1 MKKLLNIAICAM
13 LAGSMTF
20 GTFAAPLEVYMKGN
34 QSDEVKEIQEM
45 LIDIGYLEEGQA
57 DGIFGSK
64 TVDAVKEFQKDYNIR
79 VDGMVGK
86 ETLEALRT
94 AAEEPVVAMVADVP
108 PAATTE
114 EAAEDDK
121 KEDEEAAETE
131 DKEADAENKEADAE
145 DKEADAE
152 DKKADAEDKEADA
165 EDKEADAEDKEADA
179 EDKEADAED
188 KKADAEDD
196 ADSITEEA
204 SADEEPAATGDAAA
218 EEETEEVAV
227 VAEPVTEEEA
237 DAATEETD
245 AETTEKTDAGDKE
258 DAAATEEADK
268 EDAAATEEADKEGA
282 AATEEAD
289 KEDAAATEE
298 ADKEDT
304 VATEEADEEDAAAT
318 EEADEEDAAATE
330 EADEEDAAATE
341 EADKEDADAV
351 ITEDIIEEE
360 QEIISELEEELPLD
374 VDYEISFPSWNPDSE
389 ALAELI
395 DFVIEVTDKSS
406 PEYLEP
412 EDRIATFDMDG
423 TILCEKAPVY
433 FDYCLTMHRVLDDST
448 YDATEEETDA
458 MQQIRDVAYSEGTT
472 FKPEGLT
479 KDDLV
484 ASAFAGMT
492 PEEFREYVVH
502 FADSVEAVGFEGMTY
517 GESFYKPMIEVI
529 DFLREND
536 FDVWIVSACEREVV
550 RALVDR
556 FDIPYDHCIATDVP
570 YVASNLGDE
579 VADEYNMGQD
589 ETILLGAP
597 LDEVECGKSGK
608 PAAIARE
615 IGRRPVLA
623 FGNSSGDYSML
634 NYAEGNPDHKGMGF
648 FVVCDDT
655 VREYGSDE
663 KAAEYYEV
671 VEKEDWTGI
680 SMANDWV
687 DIYGDDVQK
696 VGLPDAEEDSTA
708 AETDKTAA
716 AKDKTDEEAEE
727 VVDEPVED
735 ELVEEELIEEELTE
749 ETETTENELVEET
762 ESAADEGVLDA
773 A

>member
-1 MKKLLNIAICAM
+1 MKKLLNIAVCAM
-13 LAGSMTF
+13 LAGSMTVS
-20 GTFAAPLEVYMKGN
+20 TFAAPPGTYMKGSQGN
-34 QSDEVKEIQEM
+34 EVKDIQEM
-45 LIDIGYLEEGQA
+45 LIAIGYLEEGQA
-57 DGIFGSK
+57 DGIFGTK
-64 TVDAVKEFQKDYNIR
+64 TVDAVKEFQKDNNIR
-79 VDGMVGK
+79 EDGMVGE
-86 ETLEALRT
+86 ETYEALEA
-94 AAEEPVVAMVADVP
+94 AAEEPVVAMVAHVP
-108 PAATTE
+108 PTPSTE
-114 EAAEDDK
+114 ETAEEEK
-121 KEDEEAAETE
+121 KEDEEAADSKSTE
-131 DKEADAENKEADAE
+131 EKEADAE
-145 DKEADAE
+145 DDEDAIAEEAD
-152 DKKADAEDKEADA
+152 
-165 EDKEADAEDKEADA
+165 
-179 EDKEADAED
+179 
-188 KKADAEDD
+188 
-196 ADSITEEA
+196 S
-204 SADEEPAATGDAAA
+204 DEEPAAAGDTAAD
-218 EEETEEVAV
+218 EETDEEVAV
-227 VAEPVTEEEA
+227 VAEVAEPV
-237 DAATEETD
+237 TEETD
-245 AETTEKTDAGDKE
+245 AVTTEAADDETTEETDQEEAATTEEAGKEDAAATEEADKEDAVVTEEADKEDAAATEEAGKE

-268 EDAAATEEADKEGA
+268 EDAAATEE
-282 AATEEAD
+282 
-289 KEDAAATEE
+289 EDAAASEE
-298 ADKEDT
+298 ADAED
-304 VATEEADEEDAAAT
+304 VDAADEEADAA
-318 EEADEEDAAATE
+318 
-330 EADEEDAAATE
+330 
-341 EADKEDADAV
+341 
-351 ITEDIIEEE
+351 ISEDIIEEE
-360 QEIISELEEELPLD
+360 QENISELAEELPLD
-374 VDYEISFPSWNPDSE
+374 VAYEVSFPSWNPDSE

-395 DFVIEVTDKSS
+395 DFVIECTDKSS

-412 EDRIATFDMDG
+412 EERIATFDMDG

-448 YDATEEETDA
+448 YDATEEETDV

-472 FKPEGLT
+472 FKPESLT

-492 PEEFREYVVH
+492 PEEFREYVVD
-502 FADSVEAVGFEGMTY
+502 FADSEEAVGFEGMTY

-570 YVASNLGDE
+570 YVASKLGDE

-634 NYAEGNPDHKGMGF
+634 NYAEGNPNHKGMGF

-663 KAAEYYEV
+663 KATEYYEM

-687 DIYGDDVQK
+687 DIYGDDVK
-696 VGLPDAEEDSTA
+696 KTGLPDAEEDQTEAAADEA
-708 AETDKTAA
+708 AEDEST
-716 AKDKTDEEAEE
+716 EEAADESVEE
-727 VVDEPVED
+727 EIPVEEEEATEN
-735 ELVEEELIEEELTE
+735 ELVEDELTE
-749 ETETTENELVEET
+749 ETE
-762 ESAADEGVLDA
+762 AADEEMSDA

>member
-13 LAGSMTF
+13 LAGSMSIS
-20 GTFAAPLEVYMKGN
+20 TFAAPLEVYMKGN

-94 AAEEPVVAMVADVP
+94 AAEEPIVAMVADVP

-131 DKEADAENKEADAE
+131 DKEADT
-145 DKEADAE
+145 E
-152 DKKADAEDKEADA
+152 DKKADAEDK
-165 EDKEADAEDKEADA
+165 KADAEDKEADA

-227 VAEPVTEEEA
+227 VAEVAEPV
-237 DAATEETD
+237 TEETD
-245 AETTEKTDAGDKE
+245 AVTTEAADDETTEETDQEEAATTEEAGKE

-268 EDAAATEEADKEGA
+268 EDAAATEE
-282 AATEEAD
+282 
-289 KEDAAATEE
+289 EDAAASEE
-298 ADKEDT
+298 ADAED
-304 VATEEADEEDAAAT
+304 VDAADEEADAA
-318 EEADEEDAAATE
+318 
-330 EADEEDAAATE
+330 
-341 EADKEDADAV
+341 
-351 ITEDIIEEE
+351 ISEDIIEEE
-360 QEIISELEEELPLD
+360 QENISELAEELPLD
-374 VDYEISFPSWNPDSE
+374 VAYEVSFPSWNPDSE

-395 DFVIEVTDKSS
+395 DFVIECTDKSS

-412 EDRIATFDMDG
+412 EERIATFDMDG

-448 YDATEEETDA
+448 YDATEEETDV

-472 FKPEGLT
+472 FKPESLT

-492 PEEFREYVVH
+492 PEEFREYVVD
-502 FADSVEAVGFEGMTY
+502 FADSEEAVGFEGMTY

-634 NYAEGNPDHKGMGF
+634 NYAEGNPNHKGMGF
-648 FVVCDDT
+648 FIVCDDT

-687 DIYGDDVQK
+687 DIYGADVQK
-696 VGLPDAEEDSTA
+696 IGLPDAEEDETEAVEDEA
-708 AETDKTAA
+708 AGNESS
-716 AKDKTDEEAEE
+716 EEAEG
-727 VVDEPVED
+727 VGD
-735 ELVEEELIEEELTE
+735 ELLEEELAEEP
-749 ETETTENELVEET
+749 VEET
-762 ESAADEGVLDA
+762 EAAADEEMPDA